1 MSDSR
6 RSLASRVLQGVTS
19 RVESATRVQW
29 EELRRLAKQLL
40 SSSLTIT
47 IIVLITIIFIRL
59 PKQISSSS
67 ITIGSEVILILPKN
81 LPKIQI
87 EFSFAA
93 GKFKFFFAIELSSAG
108 TKVEEPQLREGFAE
122 MQGAWQGRTWQ
133 GKHKN
138 NYRARCRNLF
148 RSARTS

>member
-67 ITIGSEVILILPKN
+67 ITFYSSKGMLFMAM
-81 LPKIQI
+81 IQ
-87 EFSFAA
+87 A
-93 GKFKFFFAIELSSAG
+93 
-108 TKVEEPQLREGFAE
+108 
-122 MQGAWQGRTWQ
+122 
-133 GKHKN
+133 KH
-138 NYRARCRNLF
+138 
-148 RSARTS
+148 